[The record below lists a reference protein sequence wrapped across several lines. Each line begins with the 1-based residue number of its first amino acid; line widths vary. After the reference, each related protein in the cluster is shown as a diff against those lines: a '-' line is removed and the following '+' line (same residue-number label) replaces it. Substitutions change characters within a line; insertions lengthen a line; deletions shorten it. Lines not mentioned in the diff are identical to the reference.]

1 MITID
6 INCDLGEGGLYDHKL
21 MPLITSCSIACGGH
35 FGNIDTMSS
44 TVVLAKQHQVKIG
57 AHPSYPDHQNFGRV
71 SFKDMPIQDL
81 KDSLLNQ
88 LQTLNDIANFHNY
101 PLTHIKPHG
110 ALYNDANVD
119 EPIAKLIIETV
130 QEFNSK
136 IPIFVAP
143 KSIIS
148 KIGKG
153 KIDMITEGFADRSYN
168 ADYTLKSRK
177 LDGAVLKLK
186 EEVLRHVLQIVKY
199 NRVEVSKDSF
209 IPITIETLCMHSD
222 TENSVKLLDD
232 LNKFLIENSIK
243 IEPYGH

>member
-110 ALYNDANVD
+110 ALYNAASKYRD
-119 EPIAKLIIETV
+119 IAKCVAEAIKELGLNV
-130 QEFNSK
+130 LVYGQADSEFELVSRKNDLN
-136 IPIFVAP
+136 FCAEV
-143 KSIIS
+143 
-148 KIGKG
+148 
-153 KIDMITEGFADRSYN
+153 FADRTYEDDLRLRARNLEGS
-168 ADYTLKSRK
+168 
-177 LDGAVLKLK
+177 VLHQK
-186 EEVLRHVLQIVKY
+186 EDVLTQIFEMV
-199 NRVEVSKDSF
+199 VEEKVTAYSGKRL
-209 IPITIETLCMHSD
+209 PIKAETICLHSD
-222 TENSVKLLDD
+222 TKGSKELARNIHQ
-232 LNKFLIENSIK
+232 FLKNHGVRITS
-243 IEPYGH
+243 P

>member
-35 FGNIDTMSS
+35 FGNIDTMNSA
-44 TVVLAKQHQVKIG
+44 VVLAKQHQVKIG

-71 SFKDMPIQDL
+71 SFKNLPKQDL

-130 QEFNSK
+130 QEFNSE
-136 IPIFVAP
+136 IPIFLQQNL
-143 KSIIS
+143 SIQ
-148 KIGKG
+148 KKG
-153 KIDMITEGFADRSYN
+153 KE
-168 ADYTLKSRK
+168 K
-177 LDGAVLKLK
+177 LD
-186 EEVLRHVLQIVKY
+186 
-199 NRVEVSKDSF
+199 
-209 IPITIETLCMHSD
+209 
-222 TENSVKLLDD
+222 
-232 LNKFLIENSIK
+232 
-243 IEPYGH
+243 